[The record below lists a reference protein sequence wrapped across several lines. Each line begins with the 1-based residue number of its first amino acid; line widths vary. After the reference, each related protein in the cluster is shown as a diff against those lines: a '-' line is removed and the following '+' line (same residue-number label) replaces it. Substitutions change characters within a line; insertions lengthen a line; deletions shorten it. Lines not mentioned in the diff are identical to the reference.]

1 MSDDNTETGM
11 EEDVLLQGAA
21 GSSRTS
27 AKTDADAFSGLSLD
41 SDLLKN
47 IPVTISVEVGRT
59 TLPIKSLLQLT
70 QGSIVE
76 LDRLAGEA
84 LDLLVNNTLVAQGEI
99 VLVNERYGI
108 RLTQIVPKSARLKL
122 GQNVGLRYSALE
134 RCDSAL
140 YAEYHLNA

>member
-1 MSDDNTETGM
+1 MAEDENKTGSET
-11 EEDVLLQGAA
+11 DVLLQGAE
-21 GSSRTS
+21 S
-27 AKTDADAFSGLSLD
+27 AQSDKSADDATFENLSLD
-41 SDLLKN
+41 SDLLRN

-59 TLPIKSLLQLT
+59 SLPIKALMQLT
-70 QGSIVE
+70 QGSVVE

-122 GQNVGLRYSALE
+122 GQEAI
-134 RCDSAL
+134 
-140 YAEYHLNA
+140 

>member
-1 MSDDNTETGM
+1 MSEDDNKTSSES
-11 EEDVLLQGAA
+11 DVLLQGS
-21 GSSRTS
+21 GSAQNAES
-27 AKTDADAFSGLSLD
+27 ADDAPFENLSLD
-41 SDLLKN
+41 SDLLRN

-59 TLPIKSLLQLT
+59 SLPIKALMQLT
-70 QGSIVE
+70 QGSVVE

-122 GQNVGLRYSALE
+122 GQEAT
-134 RCDSAL
+134 
-140 YAEYHLNA
+140 

>member
-1 MSDDNTETGM
+1 MAEDENNTGGES
-11 EEDVLLQGAA
+11 DVLLQGAESVESTES
-21 GSSRTS
+21 GD
-27 AKTDADAFSGLSLD
+27 DAPFENLSLD
-41 SDLLKN
+41 SDLLRN

-59 TLPIKSLLQLT
+59 SLPIKALMQLT
-70 QGSIVE
+70 QGSVVE

-122 GQNVGLRYSALE
+122 GQEAT
-134 RCDSAL
+134 
-140 YAEYHLNA
+140 

>member
-1 MSDDNTETGM
+1 MAEDENKTDSES
-11 EEDVLLQGAA
+11 DVLLQGAESVVSGK
-21 GSSRTS
+21 GSDDGPFES
-27 AKTDADAFSGLSLD
+27 LSLD
-41 SDLLKN
+41 SDLLRN

-59 TLPIKSLLQLT
+59 SLPIKALMQLT
-70 QGSIVE
+70 QGSVVE

-122 GQNVGLRYSALE
+122 GQEAT
-134 RCDSAL
+134 
-140 YAEYHLNA
+140 

>member
-1 MSDDNTETGM
+1 MAEDENKTDSES
-11 EEDVLLQGAA
+11 DVLLQGAESVQ
-21 GSSRTS
+21 GDKSV
-27 AKTDADAFSGLSLD
+27 DDGPFENLSLD
-41 SDLLKN
+41 SDLLRN

-59 TLPIKSLLQLT
+59 SLPIKALMQLT
-70 QGSIVE
+70 QGSVVE

-122 GQNVGLRYSALE
+122 GQEAI
-134 RCDSAL
+134 
-140 YAEYHLNA
+140 

>member
-1 MSDDNTETGM
+1 MAEDENKTDSES
-11 EEDVLLQGAA
+11 DVLLQGAESVVSGT
-21 GSSRTS
+21 GSDDGPFES
-27 AKTDADAFSGLSLD
+27 LSLD
-41 SDLLKN
+41 SDLLRN

-59 TLPIKSLLQLT
+59 SLPIKALMQLT
-70 QGSIVE
+70 QGSVVE

-122 GQNVGLRYSALE
+122 GQEAT
-134 RCDSAL
+134 
-140 YAEYHLNA
+140 

>member
-1 MSDDNTETGM
+1 MAEDENKTDSES
-11 EEDVLLQGAA
+11 DVLLQ
-21 GSSRTS
+21 S
-27 AKTDADAFSGLSLD
+27 AESVESGKSADDAPFENLSLD
-41 SDLLKN
+41 SDLLRN

-59 TLPIKSLLQLT
+59 SLPIKALMQLT
-70 QGSIVE
+70 QGSVVE

-122 GQNVGLRYSALE
+122 GQEAT
-134 RCDSAL
+134 
-140 YAEYHLNA
+140 

>member
-1 MSDDNTETGM
+1 MSEDDNKAGGKS
-11 EEDVLLQGAA
+11 DVLLQGADA
-21 GSSRTS
+21 VDS
-27 AKTDADAFSGLSLD
+27 ADSAESFESLSLD
-41 SDLLKN
+41 SDLLRN

-59 TLPIKSLLQLT
+59 SLPIKALMQLT
-70 QGSIVE
+70 QGSVVE

-122 GQNVGLRYSALE
+122 GQEAM
-134 RCDSAL
+134 
-140 YAEYHLNA
+140 

>member
-1 MSDDNTETGM
+1 MAEDENKTDSES
-11 EEDVLLQGAA
+11 DVLLQGAESVES
-21 GSSRTS
+21 GKS
-27 AKTDADAFSGLSLD
+27 ADDAPFENLSLD
-41 SDLLKN
+41 SDLLRN

-59 TLPIKSLLQLT
+59 SLPIKALMQLT
-70 QGSIVE
+70 QGSVVE

-122 GQNVGLRYSALE
+122 GQEAT
-134 RCDSAL
+134 
-140 YAEYHLNA
+140 

>member
-1 MSDDNTETGM
+1 MSEDNDKDSSES
-11 EEDVLLQGAA
+11 DVLLRGAKNVDTD
-21 GSSRTS
+21 GVGDS
-27 AKTDADAFSGLSLD
+27 AESFKNLSLD

-47 IPVTISVEVGRT
+47 IPVTITVQVGKT
-59 TLPIKSLLQLT
+59 SLPIKSLMQLT
-70 QGSIVE
+70 QGSVVE

-122 GQNVGLRYSALE
+122 
-134 RCDSAL
+134 
-140 YAEYHLNA
+140 AETSE

>member
-21 GSSRTS
+21 GSSRASATS
-27 AKTDADAFSGLSLD
+27 EADAFSGLSLD

-59 TLPIKSLLQLT
+59 SLPIKSLLQLT
-70 QGSIVE
+70 QGSVVE

-99 VLVNERYGI
+99 VLINERYGM

-122 GQNVGLRYSALE
+122 GK
-134 RCDSAL
+134 
-140 YAEYHLNA
+140 NAS

>member
-1 MSDDNTETGM
+1 MSEDNDKDSSES
-11 EEDVLLQGAA
+11 DVLLRGAKN
-21 GSSRTS
+21 GDTDGVGDS
-27 AKTDADAFSGLSLD
+27 AESFKNLSLD

-47 IPVTISVEVGRT
+47 IPVTITVQVGKT
-59 TLPIKSLLQLT
+59 SLPIKSLMQLT
-70 QGSIVE
+70 QGSVVE

-122 GQNVGLRYSALE
+122 
-134 RCDSAL
+134 
-140 YAEYHLNA
+140 AETSE